1 MPRTE
6 RGRSLLQHARK
17 LYVRLCLYVCL
28 YVCAC
33 VEHCAEPSWSQ
44 QLQLGR
50 SVLKLTMESPN
61 PLNSPSDD
69 IEGGPSPIGTLF
81 LFSRRIAIVTLHL
94 NSGISISWRHAPLH
108 RNCMSK
114 VVLQREGETERGR
127 DFPGCEERDYL
138 ILLSMGWF
146 FFLKKPAARRYW
158 SYISVSLVSS
168 AINLF
173 LSTAEP
179 ENSAVVLTGICCF
192 MDHIGNSKE
201 QQPSYYLTLYELS
214 DPRQITHLWKEL
226 ASHLSLFKW
235 SVFSQVQILDCF
247 SFSHFLKYVW
257 HAMNCCC
264 VVFLFS
270 YLLCF
275 FKEISFLLDTN
286 KYETEKQ

>member
-1 MPRTE
+1 M
-6 RGRSLLQHARK
+6 L
-17 LYVRLCLYVCL
+17 
-28 YVCAC
+28 
-33 VEHCAEPSWSQ
+33 HC
-44 QLQLGR
+44 
-50 SVLKLTMESPN
+50 
-61 PLNSPSDD
+61 
-69 IEGGPSPIGTLF
+69 IGTVWARW
-81 LFSRRIAIVTLHL
+81 S
-94 NSGISISWRHAPLH
+94 
-108 RNCMSK
+108 C
-114 VVLQREGETERGR
+114 RERERQKERETSQAAKRETIWFCCLWA
-127 DFPGCEERDYL
+127 D
-138 ILLSMGWF
+138 F
-146 FFLKKPAARRYW
+146 FFLKKSAARRYW

-201 QQPSYYLTLYELS
+201 QQPSYYLTLHELS
-214 DPRQITHLWKEL
+214 HPRQITHLWKEL

-235 SVFSQVQILDCF
+235 SVFPQVQILNCF

-275 FKEISFLLDTN
+275 F
-286 KYETEKQ
+286 